1 MLVMQYSYG
10 KKGARDIK
18 APSNKCCI
26 WHKHFCVTDVSLVLH
41 NEEHRVRLNQK
52 CQQEESTHGLFS
64 QRFHEQTS
72 PNTISC
78 SPIPGKVATS
88 PQLSKTT
95 GKLKIRQQIKSFQI
109 QEIVYCFGEVFATP
123 DIVRKHGLEIFLKR

>member
-1 MLVMQYSYG
+1 MQYSYG

-26 WHKHFCVTDVSLVLH
+26 WHKHFCVTDVSLVLD

-95 GKLKIRQQIKSFQI
+95 GNLRFVNKSNRFKFKRL
-109 QEIVYCFGEVFATP
+109 CTA
-123 DIVRKHGLEIFLKR
+123 LEKCLRHLIL

>member
-1 MLVMQYSYG
+1 MSRVLVMQYSYG

-95 GKLKIRQQIKSFQI
+95 GNLRFVNKSNRFKFKRL
-109 QEIVYCFGEVFATP
+109 CTA
-123 DIVRKHGLEIFLKR
+123 LEKCLRHLIL

>member
-1 MLVMQYSYG
+1 MNRVLVMQYSYG

-88 PQLSKTT
+88 PQLSKTK
-95 GKLKIRQQIKSFQI
+95 GNLRFVNKSNRFKFKRL
-109 QEIVYCFGEVFATP
+109 CTA
-123 DIVRKHGLEIFLKR
+123 LEKCLRHLIL

>member
-1 MLVMQYSYG
+1 MNRVLVMQYSYG

-18 APSNKCCI
+18 APSTKCCI

-95 GKLKIRQQIKSFQI
+95 GNLRFVNKSNRFKFKRL
-109 QEIVYCFGEVFATP
+109 CTA
-123 DIVRKHGLEIFLKR
+123 LEKCLRHLIL

>member
-95 GKLKIRQQIKSFQI
+95 GNLRFVNKSNRFKFKRL
-109 QEIVYCFGEVFATP
+109 CTA
-123 DIVRKHGLEIFLKR
+123 LEKCLRHLIL